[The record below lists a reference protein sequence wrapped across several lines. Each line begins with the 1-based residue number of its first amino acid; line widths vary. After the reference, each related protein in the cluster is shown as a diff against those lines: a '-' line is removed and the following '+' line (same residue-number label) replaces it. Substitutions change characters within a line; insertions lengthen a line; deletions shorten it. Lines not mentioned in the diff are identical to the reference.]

1 MGKRIIVRR
10 RGKGSSTYRAKGKLE
25 LKLPKK
31 EGKAKVVDIQHISAR
46 NTPIA
51 KIRFEDG
58 TISFI
63 AAPIGLS
70 TEQTIDIS
78 PNAEVSTGNIL
89 PLSKIP
95 EGCPVYFIESVCKD
109 GGKFCRSS
117 GSFAIVKSH
126 EKDYA
131 FLEFPSKKIKKLK
144 GNCRAIVGKPAGY
157 ARNTKPFLKA
167 GTKWKVM
174 KSKGKLYPRT
184 SGSKMNPVD
193 HPFGGKTKPGKSTS
207 VSKNAPPGQKVGSI
221 APRRTGKKKK

>member
-95 EGCPVYFIESVCKD
+95 EGSPVYFIESVYKD

-144 GNCRAIVGKPAGY
+144 GNCRAIVGKPAGF

>member
-1 MGKRIIVRR
+1 MGKRIISRR

-25 LKLPKK
+25 LKLPKR
-31 EGKAKVVDIQHISAR
+31 EGKAKVVDLQHISAR

-78 PNAEVSTGNIL
+78 ANAGVSTGNIL
-89 PLSKIP
+89 PLARIP
-95 EGCPVYFIESVCKD
+95 EGHSVYFIESTYKD
-109 GGKFCRSS
+109 GGKFCKSS

-126 EKDYA
+126 EKGYT
-131 FLEFPSKKIKKLK
+131 FLEFPSKKMKKLS
-144 GNCRAIVGKPAGY
+144 GNCRAIVGKPSGF

-167 GTKWKVM
+167 GTKWKAM
-174 KSKGKLYPRT
+174 RSKGKLYPRT

-193 HPFGGKTKPGKSTS
+193 HPYGGKTKPGRSTS
-207 VSKNAPPGQKVGSI
+207 VSRNAPPGQKVGSI
-221 APRRTGKKKK
+221 APKRTGKRKK

>member
-95 EGCPVYFIESVCKD
+95 EGYPVYFIESVYKD

-144 GNCRAIVGKPAGY
+144 GNCRAIVGKPAGF

>member
-58 TISFI
+58 TTSFI

-95 EGCPVYFIESVCKD
+95 EGYPVYFIESVYKD

-144 GNCRAIVGKPAGY
+144 GNCRAIVGKPAGF

>member
-1 MGKRIIVRR
+1 M
-10 RGKGSSTYRAKGKLE
+10 E
-25 LKLPKK
+25 
-31 EGKAKVVDIQHISAR
+31 EF
-46 NTPIA
+46 
-51 KIRFEDG
+51 KI
-58 TISFI
+58 
-63 AAPIGLS
+63 

-95 EGCPVYFIESVCKD
+95 EGYPVYFIESVYKD

-144 GNCRAIVGKPAGY
+144 GNCRAIVGKPAGF